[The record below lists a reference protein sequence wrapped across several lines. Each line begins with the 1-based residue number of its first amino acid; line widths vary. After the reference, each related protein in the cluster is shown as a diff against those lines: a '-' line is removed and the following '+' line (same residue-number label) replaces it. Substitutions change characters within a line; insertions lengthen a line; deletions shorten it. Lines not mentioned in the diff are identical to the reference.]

1 MDIYVAELDE
11 TGKIAAV
18 WVKKD
23 GARGPGLF
31 DPRKHTFNPKSQQQF
46 AGASRHEIECWI
58 ATKTQQSEHST

>member
-1 MDIYVAELDE
+1 MDMYVAELDE

-31 DPRKHTFNPKSQQQF
+31 DPRKHSFDPRTPHHVS
-46 AGASRHEIECWI
+46 GAPRDEIAKWI
-58 ATKTQQSEHST
+58 AGRLKA